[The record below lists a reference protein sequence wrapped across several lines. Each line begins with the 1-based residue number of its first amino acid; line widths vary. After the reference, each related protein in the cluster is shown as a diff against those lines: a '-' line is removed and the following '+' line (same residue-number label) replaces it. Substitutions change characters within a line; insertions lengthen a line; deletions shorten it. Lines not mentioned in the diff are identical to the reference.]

1 MDEADPEA
9 PSSPVCYAAEA
20 DDVYMGYAGRD
31 EILAVLTDLLRRED
45 VMSGDE
51 PLRAVLIGEVG
62 RLGGTPPGPG
72 EPDALGNGQPADIL
86 RRLADLLPRLRDD
99 GLHAVL
105 RQLVDR

>member
-1 MDEADPEA
+1 MEEGAPDA

-31 EILAVLTDLLRRED
+31 EILVLLTDLLRRED
-45 VMSGDE
+45 VVGRDE
-51 PLRAVLIGEVG
+51 AVRAVLTREIR
-62 RLGGTPPGPG
+62 RLGGTPPEPG
-72 EPDALGNGQPADIL
+72 DLQATGAVPAADIL

-105 RQLVDR
+105 RRLVDR